1 VTPLWRP
8 PPARLDPS
16 AMRRQKRHQRGD
28 PEHLSG
34 MSSIGSRVLAAV
46 LTLTWA
52 AYGHA
57 IVLSSTPGQR
67 QEVSGPDVPIHL
79 RFNSRIDAQRSRL
92 ILVMP
97 DGRQVALPPGQAG
110 AEDSL
115 VSEAKGLNAGAYMLR
130 WQVLASD
137 GHISRG
143 EVQFRV
149 K

>member
-1 VTPLWRP
+1 ML
-8 PPARLDPS
+8 
-16 AMRRQKRHQRGD
+16 
-28 PEHLSG
+28 
-34 MSSIGSRVLAAV
+34 ILAA
-46 LTLTWA
+46 A

-57 IVLSSTPGQR
+57 IVLSSTPAQR
-67 QEVSGPDVPIHL
+67 QEVSGPDIPIHL

-97 DGRQVALPPGQAG
+97 DGKSVTLSPGKAG
-110 AEDSL
+110 AGDSL
-115 VSEAKGLNAGAYMLR
+115 VSEGKGLNPGVYVLR

-143 EVQFRV
+143 EVSFRV